1 MRKCKYERKTIMQDP
16 SIILSLLNSQIV
28 DIKANGRF
36 TTYRSADGLTF
47 MMGRDYRPK
56 QPQENESSMDAD
68 MIYGIPKFIDLPQK
82 IFQIALGINHLLF
95 LSK

>member
-1 MRKCKYERKTIMQDP
+1 MRKCKYERKTVMQDP
-16 SIILSLLNSQIV
+16 SIILSLLNSQII

-56 QPQENESSMDAD
+56 APSQENESDAD
-68 MIYGIPKFIDLPQK
+68 MIYGIPKCIELPQK
-82 IFQIALGINHLLF
+82 V
-95 LSK
+95 S